1 MTQPLFSTWLIED
14 KVYAVELPQYA
25 TSCWVDSYGLVYE
38 IVTPG
43 VFTTFPDRRS
53 FPLVAGNWECIGI
66 SDEISATETERYNTY
81 SLDSAKRYAI
91 LKLNR

>member
-1 MTQPLFSTWLIED
+1 MSQPLFSKWLIDD
-14 KVYAVELPQYA
+14 KVYAVELPQYT

-53 FPLVAGNWECIGI
+53 FPLAAGNWEYIGI
-66 SDEISATETERYNTY
+66 SDELSVTETERYNTY
-81 SLDSAKRYAI
+81 SLDTAKRYAI
-91 LKLNR
+91 LKLNQ